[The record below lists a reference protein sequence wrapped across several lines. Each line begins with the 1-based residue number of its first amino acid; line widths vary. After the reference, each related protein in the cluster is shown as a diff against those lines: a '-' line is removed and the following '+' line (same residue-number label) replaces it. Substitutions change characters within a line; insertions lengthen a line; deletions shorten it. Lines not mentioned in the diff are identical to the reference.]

1 MIDKIDEK
9 NLNVDSEELN
19 NICEE
24 CKKEDESVSQNL
36 IKHGYKICDSCY
48 LVKKIFPI

>member
-1 MIDKIDEK
+1 MK
-9 NLNVDSEELN
+9 EELD

-24 CKKEDESVSQNL
+24 CKEKKESVTQNL

-48 LVKKIFPI
+48 TSKKIFPV

>member
-1 MIDKIDEK
+1 MSK
-9 NLNVDSEELN
+9 ELD

-24 CKKEDESVSQNL
+24 SKKEDESVTQNL

-48 LVKKIFPI
+48 ASKTIYPI